1 MSNIKK
7 IFYWSP
13 HISNVATIKN
23 VINSMISLKSY
34 SKKPLDVSI
43 IDVIGEWS
51 KNKDQLS
58 LLGIN
63 FIEMK
68 GLKLTKF
75 LPITGFIK
83 SRIIFLLISFT
94 KFFSLKKILKKEN
107 PEYLII
113 HLITALPLTLLIF
126 FNFETKF
133 ILRISGLPNMS
144 LLRKTLWKMISK
156 KIYLVSC
163 PSNQTRDDLIKLNIF
178 PKDKLKI
185 LYDPILQVR
194 KINKD
199 LKNKQI
205 INFCDKNFFLNIGRL
220 TKQKNQILLI
230 KAFSEIL
237 LKNRDLILLIAGE
250 GEERVNLEKYINLKN
265 LNNNI
270 HLLGH
275 IENVYPYIK
284 KSLAVIS
291 SSKWEDP
298 GAVMI
303 EASFCNKNVIS
314 SDCPNGPK
322 EFLSNGK
329 SGYLF
334 KNNNQKDL
342 VNKINL
348 FLNDSDKERLNKII
362 LSKKKS
368 ENYTIFN
375 HYKLLDS
382 LLNMSNKS

>member
-13 HISNVATIKN
+13 HISNVATINN

-34 SKKPLDVSI
+34 SKKPLNVSI

-58 LLGIN
+58 LFGIN
-63 FIEMK
+63 LIEMK
-68 GLKLTKF
+68 GLKLSKF

-83 SRIIFLLISFT
+83 SRIIFLLVSFT
-94 KFFSLKKILKKEN
+94 KFFSLKKILKNEN
-107 PEYLII
+107 PDYLII
-113 HLITALPLTLLIF
+113 HLITVLPLTLLIF

-156 KIYLVSC
+156 KIYIVSC
-163 PSNQTRDDLIKLNIF
+163 PSNQTRNDLIKLNIF
-178 PKDKLKI
+178 PEDKLKI

-199 LKNKQI
+199 LKNKKI
-205 INFCDKNFFLNIGRL
+205 FNFCDKKYFLNIGRL

-237 LKNRDLILLIAGE
+237 SKNKDLILLIAGE
-250 GEERVNLEKYINLKN
+250 GEERVNLEKYINSNN

-270 HLLGH
+270 HLLGY

-291 SSKWEDP
+291 CSKWEDP

-303 EASFCNKNVIS
+303 EASFCNKNIIS
-314 SDCPNGPK
+314 SDCPNGPE
-322 EFLSNGK
+322 EFLSSGK

-334 KNNNQKDL
+334 KSNNQKDL

-348 FLNDSDKERLNKII
+348 FLNDSDKDRLNKII
-362 LSKKKS
+362 LSKKKT

-375 HYKLLDS
+375 HFKVLDS
-382 LLNMSNKS
+382 ILNMSNKS

>member
-34 SKKPLDVSI
+34 SKKPLNISI
-43 IDVIGEWS
+43 INVIGEWS
-51 KNKDQLS
+51 RNKDQLS
-58 LLGIN
+58 LFDIN
-63 FIEMK
+63 FIDMK
-68 GLKLTKF
+68 GPKLDKF
-75 LPITGFIK
+75 IPITGFLK
-83 SRIIFLLISFT
+83 SRIIFFFIGLT
-94 KFFSLKKILKKEN
+94 KFFALKKILKNEK
-107 PEYLII
+107 PDYLIL
-113 HLITALPLTLLIF
+113 HLVTSLPLALLIF

-133 ILRISGLPNMS
+133 ILRISGLPHMS
-144 LLRKTLWKMISK
+144 FLRKILWKTVSK
-156 KIYLVSC
+156 KIYLVLC
-163 PSNQTRDDLIKLNIF
+163 PTDQTRKDLIKLNIF
-178 PKDKLKI
+178 PENKLKI
-185 LYDPILQVR
+185 LYDPILQIK
-194 KINKD
+194 KIKKELDNNQK
-199 LKNKQI
+199 
-205 INFCDKNFFLNIGRL
+205 FSFYDKKYFLNIGRL

-237 LKNRDLILLIAGE
+237 VNNSNLILLIVGE
-250 GEERVNLEKYINLKN
+250 GEERTNLEKYIKSKN

-270 HLLGH
+270 FLIGH
-275 IENVYPYIK
+275 VENVYPYIK

-314 SDCPNGPK
+314 SNCPNGPE
-322 EFLSNGK
+322 EFLSYGK

-342 VNKINL
+342 VDKMNL
-348 FLNDSDKERLNKII
+348 FMVESDKERFNKIVQ
-362 LSKKKS
+362 SKKKAK
-368 ENYTIFN
+368 NYTIFN
-375 HYKLLDS
+375 HFKLLES
-382 LLNMSNKS
+382 FLNMSDRS